1 MDDAMRCRGMRDMLP
16 QDMACIRLIEQAFRS
31 VCAGWGYEEVRT
43 PTIEH
48 LHLFTSAGTLSPQM
62 LDRVYSFLD
71 WDGWSGQRVVLRPD
85 GTIPTARLYISQ
97 LQRPPARLCYVQN
110 VFSFQASQRERWQCG
125 VEFIGGTPP
134 GADAEL
140 IRLSLDVLRGLGI
153 EPELRLGH
161 LGLVKAL
168 LRETGQDEEALHQIL
183 RREFEPLIKAR
194 PELERPLSLLFELKG
209 NSAGFLRNIQSLLL
223 PQLPGI
229 APALTDFLS
238 LTELLTSLDCSY
250 EIDMALADGFEYYT
264 GVVFQFFAAGERL
277 GGGGRYDNLIP
288 LLDGKALPASG
299 FALSM
304 EPLMKLVPELPRGD
318 KILVEAPSLE
328 AAFALAET
336 LRRQG
341 YRAEVAQSSASAAAF
356 TVSKEGSRYQL
367 SNQSGDQRR
376 LSSLKELYRVL
387 ESWGA
392 VKVSSA

>member
-1 MDDAMRCRGMRDMLP
+1 MERCQGMRDLLP
-16 QDMACIRLIEQAFRS
+16 EEMSRFRHIESIFRQTC
-31 VCAGWGYEEVRT
+31 VKWGYEEIRT
-43 PTIEH
+43 PVLEY
-48 LHLFTSAGTLSPQM
+48 LHLFTAAGTLSPDM
-62 LDRVYSFLD
+62 LGRVYSFLD

-85 GTIPTARLYISQ
+85 GTIPTVRLYISQ
-97 LQRPPARLCYVQN
+97 LQQPPARLCYVQN

-140 IRLSLDVLRGLGI
+140 IRLSLEVLRGLGI

-161 LGLVKAL
+161 MGLVKAL

-183 RREFEPLIKAR
+183 RRDFKPLLKAR

-229 APALTDFLS
+229 APALTDFLA
-238 LTELLTSLDCSY
+238 LTELLTSLGCSY

-277 GGGGRYDNLIP
+277 GSGGRYDNLIP
-288 LLDGKALPASG
+288 LLKGQDLPASG

-304 EPLMKLVPELPRGD
+304 EPLMKLAPELPRGD
-318 KILVEAPSLE
+318 RILIESTSLE

-336 LRRQG
+336 IRRQG
-341 YRAEVAQSSASAAAF
+341 YRAEVAQSSASASAF
-356 TVSKEGSRYQL
+356 TVSKGGNGYLL

-387 ESWGA
+387 EAWGA
-392 VKVSSA
+392 VKVSST